1 MFFSSIEE
9 INRLISKAM
18 SNIYLKVTIK
28 KNLHSQNFYFLSLKI
43 LSLRQSLESSNSRR
57 YHWILKRLVATLK
70 LEVWGEKCVWLFCYF
85 NFKRNY
91 DVLKSK
97 SLCILLNKNI
107 SFNKNQTK
115 QKMENPTHSSSEANL
130 VPSSYK
136 NHK

>member
-97 SLCILLNKNI
+97 SPCFLLNKNLNI
-107 SFNKNQTK
+107 KKNEMES
-115 QKMENPTHSSSEANL
+115 KMENNTHSFREINHVLQL
-130 VPSSYK
+130 V
-136 NHK
+136 